1 MVRKKSLMKSL
12 IGVLLAI
19 NIVFLIF
26 NIVFVK
32 YNVSNFSENKSA
44 EDIQSVF
51 GEYQGNWFESDSEL
65 IAYLNNNPIDN
76 KYYNQLQG
84 ADTTSEMAIIIS
96 EWSAAY
102 EREIEKECQEIEK
115 FLSLSETTES
125 IEAQAE
131 FEKLKNASNDIFEHN
146 VNFIYNCKTSTS
158 GYGTIIQSF
167 AAFDDLKKKRTYAF
181 ELAEILNLCTDDTF
195 EFKCEQSGQSV
206 VSDGSMIEP

>member
-65 IAYLNNNPIDN
+65 ITYLNNNPIDN

-84 ADTTSEMAIIIS
+84 ADTTSEMAIIIG

-146 VNFIYNCKTSTS
+146 VNFIYNYKISTS

-181 ELAEILNLCTDDTF
+181 ELAELLNLCTDDTF
-195 EFKCEQSGQSV
+195 EFKCEQSG
-206 VSDGSMIEP
+206 DGS

>member
-1 MVRKKSLMKSL
+1 MKSL

-26 NIVFVK
+26 NIIFVK

-51 GEYQGNWFESDSEL
+51 GQYQGNWFESDSEL
-65 IAYLNNNPIDN
+65 ITYLNNNPIDN

-84 ADTTSEMAIIIS
+84 ADTTSEMAIIIG

-146 VNFIYNCKTSTS
+146 VNFIYNYKISTS

-167 AAFDDLKKKRTYAF
+167 AAFDDLKKKRSYAF

-195 EFKCEQSGQSV
+195 EFKCEQSGQSG
-206 VSDGSMIEP
+206 DGS

>member
-65 IAYLNNNPIDN
+65 ITYLNNNPIDN

-84 ADTTSEMAIIIS
+84 ADTTSEMAIIIG

-146 VNFIYNCKTSTS
+146 VNFIYNYKISTS

-181 ELAEILNLCTDDTF
+181 ELAELLNLCTDDTF
-195 EFKCEQSGQSV
+195 EFKCEQLGQSG
-206 VSDGSMIEP
+206 DGS